1 MATTVANPA
10 DMNIAPARAGGA
22 QAPNRAAPT
31 GQASSAPAA
40 GADSSGLSMA
50 GVQGVMSQPAV
61 KKSMPAIMALL
72 TLAVFIIAY
81 SWVQQPPYRTL
92 YPGLSDADR
101 QAAFEALIAAD
112 FSASIDSKTGQ
123 DRKSVV

>member
-81 SWVQQPPYRTL
+81 SWVQQPLTEPCIQGFQMRT
-92 YPGLSDADR
+92 DR
-101 QAAFEALIAAD
+101 RPLKPLLQQ
-112 FSASIDSKTGQ
+112 T
-123 DRKSVV
+123 SVPL